1 MAMASFE
8 DAINRNIDEF
18 EKKIEYDFKN
28 REYIQIALTHSSF
41 ANEHKQFKYN
51 ERLEFLGDSVL
62 GLVISDYL
70 FNERKDLPE
79 GKLTKLRANVVCEE
93 SLSRV
98 AKKLDVGNFLFL
110 GKGEKICGGR
120 ERDSILADATEAI
133 IAAIYLDGGIECAK
147 DFILSNLRDVIS
159 NTVDGNIFRDYKTIL
174 QEIIQK
180 KNGKLSYRLVEEN
193 GPDHNKEFEMVVKS
207 GHTILGQGRGRNKK
221 EAEKEAAKNALI
233 NMGENI

>member
-1 MAMASFE
+1 MASFE

-18 EKKIEYDFKN
+18 EKKIKYDFKN

-62 GLVISDYL
+62 GLVVSDYL

-98 AKKLDVGNFLFL
+98 ARKLDVGNFLFL

-120 ERDSILADATEAI
+120 ERESILADATEAI

-147 DFILSNLRDVIS
+147 EFILFNLRDVIS
-159 NTVDGNIFRDYKTIL
+159 NTVDGNVFRDYKTIL

-193 GPDHNKEFEMVVKS
+193 GPDHSKEFEMVVKS
-207 GHTILGQGRGRNKK
+207 GHTVLGQGRGRNKK
-221 EAEKEAAKNALI
+221 EAEKEAARNALI
-233 NMGENI
+233 NMGESIE

>member
-1 MAMASFE
+1 MASFE

-70 FNERKDLPE
+70 FNERKDLSE